1 MCSFVN
7 ERRAVRGEAL
17 LINTMQETMAMV
29 YNHGN
34 QQLNPQSPAVISAT
48 PLGQV
53 GDARGDMKGGTENP
67 AGTGDST
74 AAYTAK

>member
-17 LINTMQETMAMV
+17 SINTMRETMA

-34 QQLNPQSPAVISAT
+34 QQLNPQSPAVIPAT

-53 GDARGDMKGGTENP
+53 GDARGDMEGGTENP